1 MIGRKL
7 CSSAVKQAKQ
17 PFAPQVFRG
26 GGGWFQTQMLHFLS
40 NFFVKCLKKQKMTQV
55 LVPLTPTGETKKE
68 FPALDFS
75 LA

>member
-1 MIGRKL
+1 
-7 CSSAVKQAKQ
+7 
-17 PFAPQVFRG
+17 
-26 GGGWFQTQMLHFLS
+26 MLHFLS